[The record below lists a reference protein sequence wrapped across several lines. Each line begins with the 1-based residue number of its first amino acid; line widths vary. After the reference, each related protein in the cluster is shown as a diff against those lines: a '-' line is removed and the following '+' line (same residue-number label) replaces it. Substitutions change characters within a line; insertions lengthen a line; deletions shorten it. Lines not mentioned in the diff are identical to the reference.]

1 MSGRMKTTLRLLR
14 LSSAVLL
21 LAAGCGSNT
30 SPRAIPTVVLNAGSS
45 SAGSAI
51 TASGVVVPARHAEL
65 SFPLTGVVRMI
76 PVQVGARVTAGQPLI
91 QLDTAVLEAEA
102 KIADADLQA
111 AQIGYTYLARTGTD
125 QEHLDS
131 ALADVAQA
139 QALLDVKRATVTQAT
154 LLAPF
159 EGTVASIDIS
169 PAETVVPGQVVL
181 TLGDLT
187 TFQIETTDLSER
199 DAPKVEAGQ
208 TAEVEVIA
216 LGKQVPGRVVD
227 VSRLASTVGGDVVYK
242 VTLELGSQPEGLL
255 WGMSATV
262 RIAASE

>member
-1 MSGRMKTTLRLLR
+1 MKTTLRLLR

-65 SFPLTGVVRMI
+65 SFPLTGVVRMV

-131 ALADVAQA
+131 ALADVARA

-181 TLGDLT
+181 TLGDLRK
-187 TFQIETTDLSER
+187 FQIETTDLSER
-199 DAPKVEAGQ
+199 DIPKIDIGQ
-208 TAEVEVIA
+208 TVTVFIEA
-216 LGKQVPGRVVD
+216 LNQDVTGRV
-227 VSRLASTVGGDVVYK
+227 SAISPLADTLGGDVVYRTTIDLD
-242 VTLELGSQPEGLL
+242 TLPPGLRS
-255 WGMSATV
+255 GMSV
-262 RIAASE
+262 EVQFENNQ